1 MDKYIDL
8 KLTKIK
14 KTSVHEK
21 VNEKNRHLKNLD
33 KIENPTQRMG
43 FFSFHP
49 INSC

>member
-14 KTSVHEK
+14 KTSAHEK
-21 VNEKNRHLKNLD
+21 VNEKNRQLK
-33 KIENPTQRMG
+33 NPTQRMG

-49 INSC
+49 IKNC